1 MAYDQLGTIDQLGFF
16 NAGFA
21 KLRELSATYTV
32 DSRLFRRFGASGASI
47 SFAGRNLATLWRAQ
61 KDIFGEIIA
70 DPEIGIP
77 SSELSNY
84 VQSVVPPLTQFVA
97 TFRLTY

>member
-1 MAYDQLGTIDQLGFF
+1 MTHDQLGTIDQLGFF

-21 KLRELSATYTV
+21 KLRELSATYTFGPGGLR
-32 DSRLFRRFGASGASI
+32 RLGASGASI
-47 SFAGRNLATLWRAQ
+47 SIAGRNVATLWRAQ
-61 KDIFGEIIA
+61 KDVFGQIIA

-77 SSELSNY
+77 TSELSNY
-84 VQSVVPPLTQFVA
+84 VQSVVPPLSQFIA

>member
-21 KLRELSATYTV
+21 KLRELSATYTF
-32 DSRLFRRFGASGASI
+32 SGRPLQRLGASGASI
-47 SFAGRNLATLWRAQ
+47 SIAGRNLATLWRAQ
-61 KDIFGEIIA
+61 KDIYGEVIA

-97 TFRLTY
+97 TFRLTF